1 MNRKE
6 ILLEAITKSRL
17 GLEIGPYHAP
27 LVPKSEGY
35 NSLSLDVLDE
45 HELRKRAKSDPNISE
60 SAIARIEP
68 VDLVGSVTQ
77 LGDMIESKCLVGQ
90 LDYVISSHNFEHI
103 PDPIR
108 FLQVCD
114 RCLKPGGLLI
124 MAIPDRRTHF
134 DYFRPHSV
142 SGDFIAAYFEK
153 RTRPTAHQLFV
164 ENSLCSRFHVDGD
177 QRVGFSLTDDPSR
190 NIPWEAVTEAF
201 VMWKSLIETPDE
213 EYRDIHCWTF
223 TPASFELII
232 NDLWFLGLSRM
243 GVHSMIGPNGNEFY
257 ARLAVRPEPV
267 PSDREAFY
275 TRRAVLL
282 HRINDEA
289 AANCMAVFAERS
301 RATTTLPTVVTE
313 PPPDLTGVVAELTQL
328 AVDLRQQLTAME
340 TSTTGVNAK
349 LIERVGELRHQLT
362 AMETSTSWRIT
373 APARALIRVLRG
385 LF

>member
-6 ILLEAITKSRL
+6 ILLEGITKSQL

-45 HELRKRAKSDPNISE
+45 HELRKRAISDPNISQ

-68 VDLVGSVTQ
+68 VDLVGSVTR
-77 LGDMIESKCLVGQ
+77 LGDMIESKDLVGR

-142 SGDFIAAYFEK
+142 SGDLIAAYFES

-164 ENSLCSRFHVDGD
+164 EYSLCSRFHVDGE
-177 QRVGFSLTDDPSR
+177 QRVGFYLTDDPSR
-190 NIPWEAVTEAF
+190 NIPWEVLTEAF
-201 VMWKSLIETPDE
+201 EMWKSLIETPDE
-213 EYRDIHCWTF
+213 EYRDTHCWTF
-223 TPASFELII
+223 TPASFELIM

-243 GVHSMIGPNGNEFY
+243 GVHSIVGPNGNEFY
-257 ARLAVRPEPV
+257 ARLAVTPEPL

-275 TRRAVLL
+275 SRRAVLL

-289 AANCMAVFAERS
+289 AANCMAVFAEHS
-301 RATTTLPTVVTE
+301 RGTISPPAAAAE
-313 PPPDLTGVVAELTQL
+313 PPRDLTRVVAELTWQV
-328 AVDLRQQLTAME
+328 AELRQQLA
-340 TSTTGVNAK
+340 
-349 LIERVGELRHQLT
+349 

-373 APARALIRVLRG
+373 APARALLRAFRG
-385 LF
+385 S